1 MSTSNKSIFE
11 YMNLCQESLTIV
23 SGLCMPI
30 RGKGIVRFD
39 LARDQ
44 QVRLDGVIYVPGL
57 AENLLSLETLHLAGF
72 ESRGLLRGYELTK
85 NREIVA
91 YKKRVG

>member
-85 NREIVA
+85 NREIFA